1 MEQRICQGIVDDAA
15 AICGAILA
23 ELRLRPDLLAQGR
36 EDAPGAPR
44 GPSLVLAALG
54 GSLASGPKL
63 RIEAA
68 RKLRDPALRDLLPE
82 GGPRDKQLHL
92 TRCAPGT
99 AAALELGM
107 LAEPELWRA
116 ELPLLLGGE
125 TAGALR
131 LVVSSEPGRQLLRA
145 LRGIGHE
152 ASLQLEQEQA
162 RLDALADSMRL
173 RQVSTRLAASASR
186 LLRETERRQVMRAI
200 GAELKNLGFESALVL
215 AGRGG
220 ALSLSHLSHRPA
232 KVAAGAR
239 LLGFDSF
246 GELSS
251 LEVDPNSSPF
261 LKSLLL
267 SPEPV
272 VEIQAHSLLRAL
284 FGRRAQKKV
293 REELIDLF
301 GLRELL
307 AAPLRGG
314 SDATLGLLLAAAPG
328 VAETDLGAL
337 AAFALQASW
346 ALERC
351 LLREQLRVATT
362 KVETELRGR
371 MRVLEAEV
379 ARLDATVKQKDNFLA
394 NVSHELRSPLVTV
407 LGYTELLLGE
417 KLGPITEKQRQCLQ
431 IAKSSGKRLRTFIE
445 ELLDFSRFE
454 LTREADPTPAPLDI
468 KETIAAAVAAFAPRL
483 LERRISVRQ
492 RVARGTPKA
501 LADRERILQVF
512 ANLLSNAERHSR
524 DGGRIQISARV
535 DGSMLC
541 VEVQDNGS
549 GIAAEHQER
558 IFERLYQVGDAP
570 HVRARGGL
578 GLGLHIVKTIVEAH
592 GGTVWV
598 DSALGKGSTFSFMLP
613 LADRI
618 PPAARDDEPT

>member
-1 MEQRICQGIVDDAA
+1 MEQRVCQGIVDDAA

-23 ELRLRPDLLAQGR
+23 ELRLRPDLLADG
-36 EDAPGAPR
+36 EEAGGTSR
-44 GPSLVLAALG
+44 GSALVQAALG
-54 GSLASGPKL
+54 GTLASGPRL
-63 RIEAA
+63 RSETT
-68 RKLRDPALRDLLPE
+68 RRLRDAALRDLLPE
-82 GGPRDKQLHL
+82 TGPRDKQLHL

-99 AAALELGM
+99 AAALEMGS
-107 LAEPELWRA
+107 LAEPDLWRA
-116 ELPLLLGGE
+116 ELPLLLDGE

-131 LVVSSEPGRQLLRA
+131 LVVSSEPGRPLLRA

-152 ASLQLEQEQA
+152 ASLQLEQEKA
-162 RLDALADSMRL
+162 RLEARAESLRL
-173 RQVSTRLAASASR
+173 RQLATQLAAAASR
-186 LLRETERRQVMRAI
+186 LRRETDRRQVMRVI
-200 GAELKNLGFESALVL
+200 GAELKDLGFESALVL
-215 AGRGG
+215 AGRGR
-220 ALSLSHLSHRPA
+220 ALSLAHLSHRPS

-239 LLGFDSF
+239 LLGFGSF
-246 GELSS
+246 SELSA
-251 LEVDPNSSPF
+251 LEVDPDRSP
-261 LKSLLL
+261 LLQSLLL

-272 VEIQAHSLLRAL
+272 AEVRAHALLRAL
-284 FGRRAQKKV
+284 FGRRARKEV
-293 REELIDLF
+293 REKLIALF
-301 GLRELL
+301 GLREVL

-314 SDATLGLLLAAAPG
+314 SDSSLGLLIAAAPR

-337 AAFALQASW
+337 AAFAVQASW

-351 LLREQLRVATT
+351 LLRERLREVSARA
-362 KVETELRGR
+362 ETEQRDR
-371 MRVLEAEV
+371 TRALEAQV
-379 ARLDATVKQKDNFLA
+379 AQLEEFGKRKDNFLA

-407 LGYTELLLGE
+407 LGYTDLLLGE
-417 KLGPITEKQRQCLQ
+417 KLGSITEKQRQCLQ

-454 LTREADPTPAPLDI
+454 LTREEDPAPAPLDI

-492 RVARGTPKA
+492 RVARNTPKA

-524 DGGRIQISARV
+524 DGGRIQISAGL
-535 DGSMLC
+535 DGSMIC
-541 VEVQDNGS
+541 VKVQDNGS
-549 GIAAEHQER
+549 GIAPEHQEL

-613 LADRI
+613 LADRV
-618 PPAARDDEPT
+618 PPAARADEPS

>member
-1 MEQRICQGIVDDAA
+1 MEQRVCQGIVDDAA

-36 EDAPGAPR
+36 EDGADAPR
-44 GPSLVLAALG
+44 GTALVLAALG
-54 GSLASGPKL
+54 GSLASGTRL
-63 RIEAA
+63 RHETA
-68 RKLRDPALRDLLPE
+68 RRLRDPALRDLLPE
-82 GGPRDKQLHL
+82 TGPRDKQLHL

-99 AAALELGM
+99 AAALDLGT
-107 LAEPELWRA
+107 LAEPDLWRA
-116 ELPLLLGGE
+116 DLPLLLDGE

-131 LVVSSEPGRQLLRA
+131 LVISSEPGRPLLRA

-152 ASLQLEQEQA
+152 ASLQLEQERA
-162 RLDALADSMRL
+162 RLEALAESTRL
-173 RQVSTRLAASASR
+173 RQVAAQLAAAAVR
-186 LLRETERRQVMRAI
+186 LRRETERRQVLRVI
-200 GAELKNLGFESALVL
+200 GAELKTLGFESALIL
-215 AGRGG
+215 SGRGG
-220 ALSLSHLSHRPA
+220 ALSLAHLSHRPS

-239 LLGFDSF
+239 LLGFGSF
-246 GELSS
+246 GELSA
-251 LEVDPNSSPF
+251 LEVDPDRSP
-261 LKSLLL
+261 LLQSLLL
-267 SPEPV
+267 APEPV
-272 VEIQAHSLLRAL
+272 MEVRAHALLRAL
-284 FGRRAQKKV
+284 FGRRAPREV
-293 REELIDLF
+293 REKLIELF
-301 GLRELL
+301 GLSEVL

-314 SDATLGLLLAAAPG
+314 SDSALGLLIVAAPR
-328 VAETDLGAL
+328 VAETDPGAL
-337 AAFALQASW
+337 ASFALQASW

-351 LLREQLRVATT
+351 LLRERLREATAR
-362 KVETELRGR
+362 VETELRER
-371 MRVLEAEV
+371 TRSLEAEI
-379 ARLDATVKQKDNFLA
+379 ALLEETGKRKDNFLA

-407 LGYTELLLGE
+407 LGYTDLLLGE
-417 KLGPITEKQRQCLQ
+417 KLGAISEKQRHCLQ

-468 KETIAAAVAAFAPRL
+468 QETIAAAVAAFAPRL

-524 DGGRIQISARV
+524 DGGRIQISAAV

-541 VEVQDNGS
+541 VKVQDNGS
-549 GIAAEHQER
+549 GIAAEHQEL

-570 HVRARGGL
+570 HIRSRGGL

-613 LADRI
+613 LADRL
-618 PPAARDDEPT
+618 PTAARADAQT

>member
-1 MEQRICQGIVDDAA
+1 VEQRVCQGIVDDAA
-15 AICGAILA
+15 AICGAFLA
-23 ELRLRPDLLAQGR
+23 ELRLRPDLLPQRR
-36 EDAPGAPR
+36 EDAVAAPR
-44 GPSLVLAALG
+44 GPAFVQAALG
-54 GSLASGPKL
+54 GSLAAGPRL
-63 RIEAA
+63 RNETA
-68 RKLRDPALRDLLPE
+68 RRLREPALRDLLPE

-99 AAALELGM
+99 AAALDLGT

-131 LVVSSEPGRQLLRA
+131 LVVSSEPGRHLLRV
-145 LRGIGHE
+145 LRGISHE

-162 RLDALADSMRL
+162 RLEAVADSMRL

-186 LLRETERRQVMRAI
+186 LLRQTERRQVMRAI

-220 ALSLSHLSHRPA
+220 ALSLAHLSHSPS

-239 LLGFDSF
+239 LLGFGSF

-251 LEVDPNSSPF
+251 LEVDPNRSPF
-261 LKSLLL
+261 LQSLLL

-272 VEIQAHSLLRAL
+272 MEVRGHSLLRAL
-284 FGRRAQKKV
+284 FGRRARKEV
-293 REELIDLF
+293 REQLIALF

-314 SDATLGLLLAAAPG
+314 SDTSLGLLFAAAPR

-351 LLREQLRVATT
+351 LLRDRVRQEAAG
-362 KVETELRGR
+362 VETELRGR
-371 MRVLEAEV
+371 TRALEAEV
-379 ARLDATVKQKDNFLA
+379 SRLDEIGKQKDNFLA

-407 LGYTELLLGE
+407 LGYTDLLLGE
-417 KLGPITEKQRQCLQ
+417 KLGPITERQRQCLQ

-454 LTREADPTPAPLDI
+454 LTREADPIPAPLDI

-492 RVARGTPKA
+492 RVARNTPKA
-501 LADRERILQVF
+501 FADRERILQVF

-524 DGGRIQISARV
+524 DGGRIQISAAV

-541 VEVQDNGS
+541 VKVQDNGS

-598 DSALGKGSTFSFMLP
+598 DSTLGKGSTFGFMLP
-613 LADRI
+613 LADRV